1 MSLQMYVL
9 IGKELLS
16 LGSDV
21 SFLKKLNLRKNI
33 IESLDN
39 IYEISI
45 TKNLLIITTED
56 EDFRNGNQHAPLTKE
71 SRTKNNINAYDW
83 DGNHLW
89 NIADIVGDIK
99 MPFYGGNV
107 TTKENLQGHFG
118 VNMSNLNDSHDF
130 YVCTSGSRMFI
141 IDLNDRTVSQVLAT
155 R

>member
-56 EDFRNGNQHAPLTKE
+56 EDFRNGNQHVPLTKE
-71 SRTKNNINAYDW
+71 SRTKNNIN
-83 DGNHLW
+83 GILL
-89 NIADIVGDIK
+89 ILLEI
-99 MPFYGGNV
+99 
-107 TTKENLQGHFG
+107 
-118 VNMSNLNDSHDF
+118 
-130 YVCTSGSRMFI
+130 
-141 IDLNDRTVSQVLAT
+141 
-155 R
+155 